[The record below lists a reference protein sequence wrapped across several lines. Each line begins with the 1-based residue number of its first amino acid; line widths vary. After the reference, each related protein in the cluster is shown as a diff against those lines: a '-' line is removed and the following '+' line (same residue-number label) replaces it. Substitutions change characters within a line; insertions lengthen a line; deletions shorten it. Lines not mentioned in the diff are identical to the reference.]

1 MKKNETTLNPN
12 QGYFRRLIEA
22 NLDPI
27 FVTDTKGIIIDLNTA
42 SCVLAGSSLENLM
55 NGNIFDFFTNKE
67 KVKNLFLGIFEK
79 ETLVDEPLTLIAA
92 DGSLIDILLNGS
104 IYRDEHHTVMGTVLL
119 IRPKTEKKKK
129 IEDLV
134 GILDSVPD
142 AIVIINKAGKMKLVN
157 EQTLQLFGYREN
169 ELIDKELEMLIPEK
183 FRALH
188 LNHREQYLELP
199 KTRQMGES
207 TNQYGLH
214 KNGVEFPIDIILS
227 HFETEEGLLVSAA
240 IRDVSKQKQASQYA
254 RSLIEASLDP
264 LVTISADGKI
274 TDVNEASVIITG
286 VSRNELIG
294 TDFSHYFT
302 EPTMASQAYQE
313 VFERG
318 FVSDYPLT
326 IKSKNGK
333 FVHVLYNASLYKDN
347 TGKVLGVFAAARDIT
362 KQKQSS
368 HYARSLIEATLDPLV
383 TINTIGKITDIN
395 EAMLKATDQTREQL
409 IGTDFKSY
417 FIESEKA
424 DQVYKDVFKNGI
436 VQNIPLTIIDG
447 VLTDVLLNGSVYK
460 DELGNIIGAVVVARD
475 ITELKRIE
483 KELTE
488 AKVTAEHATLIA
500 EDAKIKA
507 EKATG
512 IAEESTEI
520 AEEAVKSKQQFLSNM
535 SHEIRTPMNA
545 IIGFTKVVLKTELN
559 DKQKEY
565 LNAIKLSGDS
575 LIVLINDIL
584 DLAKVDAGKM
594 AFEAS
599 PFKLKNSISDMLNL
613 FEARILEKN
622 LNLFID
628 YDENIPNVLLGDS
641 MRLHQIILNL
651 VSNALKFTTHGQITV
666 HAKLKTENAEGV
678 EIEFSVKDT
687 GIGIAENHLDKIFDN
702 FQQATSGT
710 SRLYGGTG
718 LGLAIVKQLVE
729 LQNGSVKVSSK
740 LGQGSTFSFI
750 LPFSKTDKSSNFDE
764 SVFGENFNTL
774 NIKVLV
780 VEDIALNQLL
790 MKTILDDF
798 GFERDIA
805 ANGLIA
811 IEKLQN
817 NFYDIVLMDLQM
829 PEMNGFEATE
839 YIRKNMNSDIPIIAL
854 TADVTTVDLEKCRAV
869 GMNDY
874 LAKPLD
880 EKLLYSKIVAL
891 IKQRTIQQKTKI
903 NISTIPGNL
912 KTKFTNL
919 NYIKQLTKSDENLMA
934 EMIALYLEQT
944 PELIRIMNHS
954 LATRNWQSLYD
965 AVHKMIPSFII
976 MGIST
981 EFENMAKTV
990 QEFASTQK
998 SETGISELIKQLDNT
1013 CTQACI
1019 ELKLDLIDIETRR

>member
-1 MKKNETTLNPN
+1 MDAFPN
-12 QGYFRRLIEA
+12 QGYLRRLIEA
-22 NLDPI
+22 NQDPI
-27 FVTDTKGIIIDLNTA
+27 FVTDKKGIIIDLNTA
-42 SCVLAGSSLENLM
+42 SCTLIGSSLENLI
-55 NGNIFDFFTNKE
+55 NGNIFELFTNRE
-67 KVKNLFLGIFEK
+67 KVNNLFSSILEK

-92 DGSLIDILLNGS
+92 DGSLIDILFNGS
-104 IYRDEHHTVMGTVLL
+104 LYRDEHLTIMGTILA
-119 IRPKTEKKKK
+119 IRPRMEKKKK
-129 IEDLV
+129 IENLI
-134 GILDSVPD
+134 GFLDSVPD
-142 AIVIINKAGKMKLVN
+142 AIVIINKAGKIKLVN
-157 EQTLQLFGYREN
+157 EQTLQLFGYMEN
-169 ELIDKELEMLIPEK
+169 ELIEKELEMLIPEK
-183 FRALH
+183 YRTLH
-188 LNHREQYLELP
+188 LTHREHYLKLP
-199 KTRQMGES
+199 ITRQMGER
-207 TNQYGLH
+207 NNLYGLH
-214 KNGVEFPIDIILS
+214 KNGVEFPVDIILS
-227 HFETEEGLLVSAA
+227 QLETDEGLLVSAA

-274 TDVNEASVIITG
+274 MDVNEASVIITG

-302 EPTMASQAYQE
+302 EPTMASQAYEE

-362 KQKQSS
+362 KQRQSS

-395 EAMLKATDQTREQL
+395 DAMLKATDQTREQL

-436 VQNIPLTIIDG
+436 IQNIPLTIIDG

-460 DELGNIIGAVVVARD
+460 DELGNIMGAVVVARD

-483 KELTE
+483 KELIE
-488 AKVTAEHATLIA
+488 AKVTAELSTLIA

-512 IAEESTEI
+512 I

-565 LNAIKLSGDS
+565 LNAIKLSGDA

-599 PFKLKNSISDMLNL
+599 PFNLKTSILDMLNL

-622 LNLFID
+622 LLLVID
-628 YDENIPNVLLGDS
+628 YDDSIPHVLLGDS

-651 VSNALKFTTHGQITV
+651 VSNALKFTSHGTITV
-666 HAKLKTENAEGV
+666 STKLKTESDEKV

-687 GIGIAENHLDKIFDN
+687 GIGISENHLDKIFDN

-729 LQNGSVKVSSK
+729 YQKGSVRVDSK
-740 LGQGSTFSFI
+740 LGQGSTFSFV
-750 LPFSKTDKSSNFDE
+750 LPLLKTDKSSTIDE
-764 SVFGENFNTL
+764 SIFGENFNTL

-811 IEKLQN
+811 IEKLRH
-817 NFYDIVLMDLQM
+817 NFYDIILMDLQM

-839 YIRKNMNSDIPIIAL
+839 YIRKTMNMDIPIIAL
-854 TADVTTVDLEKCRAV
+854 TADVTTVDLEKCKAV

-891 IKQRTIQQKTKI
+891 IKQRNIQNKNKI

-919 NYIKQLTKSDENLMA
+919 NYIKQLTKSDESLMA

-944 PELIRIMNHS
+944 PELIRVMNHS
-954 LATRNWQSLYD
+954 LATRNWQTLYD

-998 SETGISELIKQLDNT
+998 SETGISELIKQLDNI
-1013 CTQACI
+1013 CTQACL
-1019 ELKLDLIDIETRR
+1019 ELKLDLIEIENRKS

>member
-1 MKKNETTLNPN
+1 MDAFPN
-12 QGYFRRLIEA
+12 QGYLRRLIEA

-27 FVTDTKGIIIDLNTA
+27 FVTDKKGIIIDLNTA
-42 SCVLAGSSLENLM
+42 SCTLIGSSLENLIH
-55 NGNIFDFFTNKE
+55 GNIFELFTNRE
-67 KVKNLFLGIFEK
+67 KVNNLFSSIFEK

-92 DGSLIDILLNGS
+92 DGSLIDILFNGS
-104 IYRDEHHTVMGTVLL
+104 LYRDEHLTIMGTVLA
-119 IRPKTEKKKK
+119 IRPKMEKKKK
-129 IEDLV
+129 IENL
-134 GILDSVPD
+134 IEFLDSVPD
-142 AIVIINKAGKMKLVN
+142 AIVIINKAGKIKLVN
-157 EQTLQLFGYREN
+157 EQTLQLFGYMKN
-169 ELIDKELEMLIPEK
+169 ELIEKELEMLIPEK
-183 FRALH
+183 YRTLH
-188 LNHREQYLELP
+188 LTHREHYLKLP
-199 KTRQMGES
+199 ITRQMGER
-207 TNQYGLH
+207 NNLYGLH
-214 KNGVEFPIDIILS
+214 KNGVEFPVDIILS
-227 HFETEEGLLVSAA
+227 QLETDEGLLVSAA

-274 TDVNEASVIITG
+274 MDVNEASVIITG

-302 EPTMASQAYQE
+302 EPTMASQAYEE

-362 KQKQSS
+362 KQRQSS

-395 EAMLKATDQTREQL
+395 DAMLKATDQTREQL

-424 DQVYKDVFKNGI
+424 DQVYKDIFKNGI
-436 VQNIPLTIIDG
+436 IQNIPLTIIDG

-460 DELGNIIGAVVVARD
+460 DELGNIMGAVVVARD

-483 KELTE
+483 KELIE
-488 AKVTAEHATLIA
+488 AKVTAELSTLIA

-512 IAEESTEI
+512 I

-565 LNAIKLSGDS
+565 LNAIKLSGDA

-599 PFKLKNSISDMLNL
+599 PFNLKTSILDMLNL

-622 LNLFID
+622 LLLVID
-628 YDENIPNVLLGDS
+628 YDESIPNVLLGDS
-641 MRLHQIILNL
+641 IRLHQIILNL
-651 VSNALKFTTHGQITV
+651 VSNALKFTSHGTITV
-666 HAKLKTENAEGV
+666 STKLKTESDENV

-687 GIGIAENHLDKIFDN
+687 GIGISENHLDKIFDN

-729 LQNGSVKVSSK
+729 YQKGSVRVDSK
-740 LGQGSTFSFI
+740 LGQGSTFSFV
-750 LPFSKTDKSSNFDE
+750 LPLLKTDKSSTIDE
-764 SVFGENFNTL
+764 SIFGENFNTL

-811 IEKLQN
+811 IEKLRH
-817 NFYDIVLMDLQM
+817 NFYDIILMDLQM
-829 PEMNGFEATE
+829 PVMNGFEATE
-839 YIRKNMNSDIPIIAL
+839 YIRKTMNMDIPIIAL
-854 TADVTTVDLEKCRAV
+854 TADVTTVDLEKCKAV

-891 IKQRTIQQKTKI
+891 IKQRNIQNKNKI
-903 NISTIPGNL
+903 NISTIPGDL
-912 KTKFTNL
+912 KIKFTNL
-919 NYIKQLTKSDENLMA
+919 NYIKQLTKSDESLMA

-944 PELIRIMNHS
+944 PELIRVMNHS
-954 LATRNWQSLYD
+954 LATRNWQTLYD

-998 SETGISELIKQLDNT
+998 SETGISELIKQLDNI
-1013 CTQACI
+1013 CTQACH
-1019 ELKLDLIDIETRR
+1019 ELKLDLIEIENRKS

>member
-1 MKKNETTLNPN
+1 MKKPQNTMDAFPN
-12 QGYFRRLIEA
+12 QGYLRRLIEA
-22 NLDPI
+22 NQDPI
-27 FVTDTKGIIIDLNTA
+27 FVTDKKGIIIDLNTA
-42 SCVLAGSSLENLM
+42 SCTLIGSSLENLI
-55 NGNIFDFFTNKE
+55 NGNIFELFTNRE
-67 KVKNLFLGIFEK
+67 KVNNLFSSILEK

-92 DGSLIDILLNGS
+92 DGSLIDILFNGS
-104 IYRDEHHTVMGTVLL
+104 LYRDEHLTIMGTILA
-119 IRPKTEKKKK
+119 IRPRMEKKKK
-129 IEDLV
+129 IENLI
-134 GILDSVPD
+134 GFLDSVPD
-142 AIVIINKAGKMKLVN
+142 AIVIINKAGKIKLVN
-157 EQTLQLFGYREN
+157 EQTLQLFGYMEN
-169 ELIDKELEMLIPEK
+169 ELIEKELEMLIPEK
-183 FRALH
+183 YRTLH
-188 LNHREQYLELP
+188 LTHREHYLKLP
-199 KTRQMGES
+199 ITRQMGER
-207 TNQYGLH
+207 NNLYGLH
-214 KNGVEFPIDIILS
+214 KNGVEFPVDIILS
-227 HFETEEGLLVSAA
+227 QLETDEGLLVSAA

-274 TDVNEASVIITG
+274 MDVNEASVIITG

-302 EPTMASQAYQE
+302 EPTMASQAYEE

-362 KQKQSS
+362 KQRQSS

-395 EAMLKATDQTREQL
+395 DAMLKATDQTREQL

-436 VQNIPLTIIDG
+436 IQNIPLTIIDG

-460 DELGNIIGAVVVARD
+460 DELGNIMGAVVVARD

-483 KELTE
+483 KELIE
-488 AKVTAEHATLIA
+488 AKVTAELSTLIA

-512 IAEESTEI
+512 I

-565 LNAIKLSGDS
+565 LNAIKLSGDA

-599 PFKLKNSISDMLNL
+599 PFNLKTSILDMLNL

-622 LNLFID
+622 LLLVID
-628 YDENIPNVLLGDS
+628 YDDSIPHVLLGDS

-651 VSNALKFTTHGQITV
+651 VSNALKFTSHGTITV
-666 HAKLKTENAEGV
+666 STKLKTESDEKV

-687 GIGIAENHLDKIFDN
+687 GIGISENHLDKIFDN

-729 LQNGSVKVSSK
+729 YQKGSVRVDSK
-740 LGQGSTFSFI
+740 LGQGSTFSFV
-750 LPFSKTDKSSNFDE
+750 LPLLKTDKSSTIDE
-764 SVFGENFNTL
+764 SIFGENFNTL

-811 IEKLQN
+811 IEKLRH
-817 NFYDIVLMDLQM
+817 NFYDIILMDLQM

-839 YIRKNMNSDIPIIAL
+839 YIRKTMNMDIPIIAL
-854 TADVTTVDLEKCRAV
+854 TADVTTVDLEKCKAV

-891 IKQRTIQQKTKI
+891 IKQRNIQNKNKI

-919 NYIKQLTKSDENLMA
+919 NYIKQLTKSDESLMA

-944 PELIRIMNHS
+944 PELIRVMNHS
-954 LATRNWQSLYD
+954 LATRNWQTLYD

-998 SETGISELIKQLDNT
+998 SETGISELIKQLDNI
-1013 CTQACI
+1013 CTQACL
-1019 ELKLDLIDIETRR
+1019 ELKLDLIEIENRKS

>member
-1 MKKNETTLNPN
+1 MKKSETTLDIHPN

-27 FVTDTKGIIIDLNTA
+27 FVTDKKGIIIDLNTA
-42 SCVLAGSSLENLM
+42 SCTLTGSSLENLM
-55 NGNIFDFFTNKE
+55 NGNIFDLFTNKE
-67 KVKNLFLGIFEK
+67 KVNNLFLSIFEK

-92 DGSLIDILLNGS
+92 DGSLIDILFNGS
-104 IYRDEHHTVMGTVLL
+104 LYRDEHLTIMGTVLA
-119 IRPKTEKKKK
+119 IRPKMEKKKK
-129 IEDLV
+129 IENL
-134 GILDSVPD
+134 IEFLDSVPD
-142 AIVIINKAGKMKLVN
+142 AIVIINKAGKIKLVN
-157 EQTLQLFGYREN
+157 EQTLQLFGYMKN
-169 ELIDKELEMLIPEK
+169 ELIEKELEMLIPEK
-183 FRALH
+183 YRTLH
-188 LNHREQYLELP
+188 LTHREHYLKLP
-199 KTRQMGES
+199 ITRQMGER
-207 TNQYGLH
+207 NNLYGLH
-214 KNGVEFPIDIILS
+214 KNGVEFPVDIILS
-227 HFETEEGLLVSAA
+227 QLETDEGLLVSAA

-274 TDVNEASVIITG
+274 MDVNEASVIITG

-302 EPTMASQAYQE
+302 EPTMASQAYEE

-362 KQKQSS
+362 KQRQSS

-395 EAMLKATDQTREQL
+395 DAMLKATDQTREQL

-436 VQNIPLTIIDG
+436 IQNIPLTIIDG

-460 DELGNIIGAVVVARD
+460 DELGNIMGAVVVARD

-483 KELTE
+483 KELIE
-488 AKVTAEHATLIA
+488 AKVTAELSTLIA

-512 IAEESTEI
+512 I

-565 LNAIKLSGDS
+565 LNAIKLSGDA

-599 PFKLKNSISDMLNL
+599 PFNLKTSILDMLNL

-622 LNLFID
+622 LLLVID
-628 YDENIPNVLLGDS
+628 YDDSIPNVLLGDS
-641 MRLHQIILNL
+641 IRLHQIILNL
-651 VSNALKFTTHGQITV
+651 VSNALKFTSHGTITV
-666 HAKLKTENAEGV
+666 STKLKTESDENV

-687 GIGIAENHLDKIFDN
+687 GIGISENHLDKIFDN

-729 LQNGSVKVSSK
+729 YQKGSVRVDSK
-740 LGQGSTFSFI
+740 LGQGSTFSFV
-750 LPFSKTDKSSNFDE
+750 LPLLKTDKSSTIDE
-764 SVFGENFNTL
+764 SIFGENFNTL

-811 IEKLQN
+811 IEKLRH
-817 NFYDIVLMDLQM
+817 NFYDIILMDLQM

-839 YIRKNMNSDIPIIAL
+839 YIRKTMNMDIPIIAL
-854 TADVTTVDLEKCRAV
+854 TADVTTVDLEKCKAV

-891 IKQRTIQQKTKI
+891 IKQRNIQNKNKI

-919 NYIKQLTKSDENLMA
+919 NYIKQLTKSDESLMA

-944 PELIRIMNHS
+944 PELIRVMNHS
-954 LATRNWQSLYD
+954 LATRNWQTLYD

-1013 CTQACI
+1013 CTQACL
-1019 ELKLDLIDIETRR
+1019 ELKLDLIEIENRKS

>member
-1 MKKNETTLNPN
+1 MKKPQNTMDAFPN
-12 QGYFRRLIEA
+12 QGYLRRLIEA

-27 FVTDTKGIIIDLNTA
+27 FVTDKKGIIIDLNTA
-42 SCVLAGSSLENLM
+42 SCTLIGSSLENLIH
-55 NGNIFDFFTNKE
+55 GNIFELFTNRE
-67 KVKNLFLGIFEK
+67 KVNNLFSSIFEK

-92 DGSLIDILLNGS
+92 DGSLIDILFNGS
-104 IYRDEHHTVMGTVLL
+104 LYRDEHLTIMGTVLA
-119 IRPKTEKKKK
+119 IRPKMEKKKK
-129 IEDLV
+129 IENL
-134 GILDSVPD
+134 IEFLDSVPD
-142 AIVIINKAGKMKLVN
+142 AIVIINKAGKIKLVN
-157 EQTLQLFGYREN
+157 EQTLQLFGYMKN
-169 ELIDKELEMLIPEK
+169 ELIEKELEMLIPEK
-183 FRALH
+183 YRTLH
-188 LNHREQYLELP
+188 LTHREHYLKLP
-199 KTRQMGES
+199 ITRQMGER
-207 TNQYGLH
+207 NNLYGLH
-214 KNGVEFPIDIILS
+214 KNGVEFPVDIILS
-227 HFETEEGLLVSAA
+227 QLETDEGLLVSAA

-274 TDVNEASVIITG
+274 MDVNEASVIITG

-302 EPTMASQAYQE
+302 EPTMASQAYEE

-362 KQKQSS
+362 KQRQSS

-395 EAMLKATDQTREQL
+395 DAMLKATDQTREQL

-424 DQVYKDVFKNGI
+424 DQVYKDIFKNGI
-436 VQNIPLTIIDG
+436 IQNIPLTIIDG

-460 DELGNIIGAVVVARD
+460 DELGNIMGAVVVARD

-483 KELTE
+483 KELIE
-488 AKVTAEHATLIA
+488 AKVTAELSTLIA

-512 IAEESTEI
+512 I

-565 LNAIKLSGDS
+565 LNAIKLSGDA

-594 AFEAS
+594 TFEAS
-599 PFKLKNSISDMLNL
+599 PFNLKTSILDMLNL

-622 LNLFID
+622 LLLVID
-628 YDENIPNVLLGDS
+628 YDESIPNVLLGDS
-641 MRLHQIILNL
+641 IRLHQIILNL
-651 VSNALKFTTHGQITV
+651 VSNALKFTSHGTITV
-666 HAKLKTENAEGV
+666 STKLKTESDENV

-687 GIGIAENHLDKIFDN
+687 GIGISENHLDKIFDN

-729 LQNGSVKVSSK
+729 YQKGSVRVDSK
-740 LGQGSTFSFI
+740 LGQGSTFSFV
-750 LPFSKTDKSSNFDE
+750 LPLLKTDKSSTIDE
-764 SVFGENFNTL
+764 SIFGENFNTL

-811 IEKLQN
+811 IEKLRH
-817 NFYDIVLMDLQM
+817 NFYDIILMDLQM
-829 PEMNGFEATE
+829 PVMNGFEATE
-839 YIRKNMNSDIPIIAL
+839 YIRKTMNMDIPIIAL
-854 TADVTTVDLEKCRAV
+854 TADVTTVDLEKCKAV

-891 IKQRTIQQKTKI
+891 IKQRNIQNKNKI
-903 NISTIPGNL
+903 NISTIPGDL
-912 KTKFTNL
+912 KIKFTNL
-919 NYIKQLTKSDENLMA
+919 NYIKQLTKSDESLMA

-944 PELIRIMNHS
+944 PELIRVMNHS
-954 LATRNWQSLYD
+954 LATRNWQTLYD

-998 SETGISELIKQLDNT
+998 SETGISELIKQLDNI
-1013 CTQACI
+1013 CTQACH
-1019 ELKLDLIDIETRR
+1019 ELKLDLIEIENRKS

>member
-1 MKKNETTLNPN
+1 MDAFPN
-12 QGYFRRLIEA
+12 QGYLRRLIEA

-27 FVTDTKGIIIDLNTA
+27 FVTDKKGIIIDLNTA
-42 SCVLAGSSLENLM
+42 SCTLIGSSLENLIH
-55 NGNIFDFFTNKE
+55 GNIFELFTNRE
-67 KVKNLFLGIFEK
+67 KVNNLFSSIFEK

-92 DGSLIDILLNGS
+92 DGSLIDILFNGS
-104 IYRDEHHTVMGTVLL
+104 LYRDEHLTIMGTVLA
-119 IRPKTEKKKK
+119 IRPKMEKKKK
-129 IEDLV
+129 IENL
-134 GILDSVPD
+134 IEFLDSVPD
-142 AIVIINKAGKMKLVN
+142 AIVIINKAGKIKLVN
-157 EQTLQLFGYREN
+157 EQTLQLFGYMKN
-169 ELIDKELEMLIPEK
+169 ELIEKELEMLIPEK
-183 FRALH
+183 YRTLH
-188 LNHREQYLELP
+188 LTHREHYLKLP
-199 KTRQMGES
+199 ITRQMGER
-207 TNQYGLH
+207 NNLYGLH
-214 KNGVEFPIDIILS
+214 KNGVEFPVDIILS
-227 HFETEEGLLVSAA
+227 QLETDEGLLVSAA

-274 TDVNEASVIITG
+274 MDVNEASVIITG

-302 EPTMASQAYQE
+302 EPTMASQAYEE

-362 KQKQSS
+362 KQRQSS

-395 EAMLKATDQTREQL
+395 DAMLKATDQTREQL

-424 DQVYKDVFKNGI
+424 DQVYKDIFKNGI
-436 VQNIPLTIIDG
+436 IQNIPLTIIDG

-460 DELGNIIGAVVVARD
+460 DELGNIMGAVVVARD

-483 KELTE
+483 KELIE
-488 AKVTAEHATLIA
+488 AKVTAELSTLIA

-512 IAEESTEI
+512 I

-565 LNAIKLSGDS
+565 LNAIKLSGDA

-594 AFEAS
+594 TFEAS
-599 PFKLKNSISDMLNL
+599 PFNLKTSILDMLNL

-622 LNLFID
+622 LLLVID
-628 YDENIPNVLLGDS
+628 YDESIPNVLLGDS
-641 MRLHQIILNL
+641 IRLHQIILNL
-651 VSNALKFTTHGQITV
+651 VSNALKFTSHGTITV
-666 HAKLKTENAEGV
+666 STKLKTESDENV

-687 GIGIAENHLDKIFDN
+687 GIGISENHLDKIFDN

-729 LQNGSVKVSSK
+729 YQKGSVRVDSK
-740 LGQGSTFSFI
+740 LGQGSTFSFV
-750 LPFSKTDKSSNFDE
+750 LPLLKTDKSSTIDE
-764 SVFGENFNTL
+764 SIFGENFNTL

-811 IEKLQN
+811 IEKLRH
-817 NFYDIVLMDLQM
+817 NFYDIILMDLQM
-829 PEMNGFEATE
+829 PVMNGFEATE
-839 YIRKNMNSDIPIIAL
+839 YIRKTMNMDIPIIAL
-854 TADVTTVDLEKCRAV
+854 TADVTTVDLEKCKAV

-891 IKQRTIQQKTKI
+891 IKQRNIQNKNKI
-903 NISTIPGNL
+903 NISTIPGDL
-912 KTKFTNL
+912 KIKFTNL
-919 NYIKQLTKSDENLMA
+919 NYIKQLTKSDESLMA

-944 PELIRIMNHS
+944 PELIRVMNHS
-954 LATRNWQSLYD
+954 LATRNWQTLYD

-998 SETGISELIKQLDNT
+998 SETGISELIKQLDNI
-1013 CTQACI
+1013 CTQACH
-1019 ELKLDLIDIETRR
+1019 ELKLDLIEIENRKS

>member
-1 MKKNETTLNPN
+1 MKKPQNTMDAFPN
-12 QGYFRRLIEA
+12 QGYLRRLIEA

-27 FVTDTKGIIIDLNTA
+27 FVTDKKGIIIDLNTA
-42 SCVLAGSSLENLM
+42 SCTLIGSSLENLIH
-55 NGNIFDFFTNKE
+55 GNIFELFTNRE
-67 KVKNLFLGIFEK
+67 KVNNLFSSIFEK

-92 DGSLIDILLNGS
+92 DGSLIDILFNGS
-104 IYRDEHHTVMGTVLL
+104 LYRDEHLTIMGTVLA
-119 IRPKTEKKKK
+119 IRPKMEKKKK
-129 IEDLV
+129 IENL
-134 GILDSVPD
+134 IEFLDSVPD
-142 AIVIINKAGKMKLVN
+142 AIVIINKAGKIKLVN
-157 EQTLQLFGYREN
+157 EQTLQLFGYMKN
-169 ELIDKELEMLIPEK
+169 ELIEKELEMLIPEK
-183 FRALH
+183 YRTLH
-188 LNHREQYLELP
+188 LTHREHYLKLP
-199 KTRQMGES
+199 ITRQMGER
-207 TNQYGLH
+207 NNLYGLH
-214 KNGVEFPIDIILS
+214 KNGVEFPVDIILS
-227 HFETEEGLLVSAA
+227 QLETDEGLLVSAA

-274 TDVNEASVIITG
+274 MDVNEASVIITG

-302 EPTMASQAYQE
+302 EPTMASQAYEE

-362 KQKQSS
+362 KQRQSS

-395 EAMLKATDQTREQL
+395 DAMLKATDQTREQL

-424 DQVYKDVFKNGI
+424 DQVYKDIFKNGI
-436 VQNIPLTIIDG
+436 IQNIPLTIIDG

-460 DELGNIIGAVVVARD
+460 DELGNIMGAVVVARD

-483 KELTE
+483 KELIE
-488 AKVTAEHATLIA
+488 AKVTAELSTLIA

-512 IAEESTEI
+512 I

-565 LNAIKLSGDS
+565 LNAIKLSGDA

-599 PFKLKNSISDMLNL
+599 PFNLKTSILDMLNL

-622 LNLFID
+622 LLLVID
-628 YDENIPNVLLGDS
+628 YDESIPNVLLGDS
-641 MRLHQIILNL
+641 IRLHQIILNL
-651 VSNALKFTTHGQITV
+651 VSNALKFTSHGTITV
-666 HAKLKTENAEGV
+666 STKLKTESDENV

-687 GIGIAENHLDKIFDN
+687 GIGISENHLDKIFDN

-729 LQNGSVKVSSK
+729 YQKGSVRVDSK
-740 LGQGSTFSFI
+740 LGQGSTFSFV
-750 LPFSKTDKSSNFDE
+750 LPLLKTDKSSTIDE
-764 SVFGENFNTL
+764 SIFGENFNTL

-811 IEKLQN
+811 IEKLRH
-817 NFYDIVLMDLQM
+817 NFYDIILMDLQM
-829 PEMNGFEATE
+829 PVMNGFEATE
-839 YIRKNMNSDIPIIAL
+839 YIRKTMNMDIPIIAL
-854 TADVTTVDLEKCRAV
+854 TADVTTVDLEKCKAV

-891 IKQRTIQQKTKI
+891 IKQRNIQNKNKI
-903 NISTIPGNL
+903 NISTIPGDL
-912 KTKFTNL
+912 KIKFTNL
-919 NYIKQLTKSDENLMA
+919 NYIKQLTKSDESLMA

-944 PELIRIMNHS
+944 PELIRVMNHS
-954 LATRNWQSLYD
+954 LATRNWQTLYD

-998 SETGISELIKQLDNT
+998 SETGISELIKQLDNI
-1013 CTQACI
+1013 CTQACH
-1019 ELKLDLIDIETRR
+1019 ELKLDLIEIENRKS